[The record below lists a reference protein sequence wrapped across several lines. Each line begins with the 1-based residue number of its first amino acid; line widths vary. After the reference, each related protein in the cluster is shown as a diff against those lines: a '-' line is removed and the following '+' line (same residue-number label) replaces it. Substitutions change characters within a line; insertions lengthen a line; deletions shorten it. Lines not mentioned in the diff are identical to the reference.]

1 MNKYTMWDYGINEY
15 LYRLSSNRLITTEEI
30 DYELSRSIEKEKYI
44 HIFQKMKTYFDKKIN
59 KSYEKFVL
67 YVLKDIMLKEMKKPY
82 YTNGVHILKF
92 IDIDSHMVFNDDGSC
107 YEHIENLC
115 IWKNGFYQFNSFN
128 MTKSMMGYAKS
139 NNFNEEIAQELEEFD
154 CHGKLVSI
162 DSKDRGTKEDYAKLE
177 AKILKMSKQH
187 ESYTE

>member
-15 LYRLSSNRLITTEEI
+15 LYRLTRNRLITTEEI

-44 HIFQKMKTYFDKKIN
+44 HIFQRIRTYFDKKIN

-67 YVLKDIMLKEMKKPY
+67 YILKDIMLKEMKNPY
-82 YTNGVHILKF
+82 YTNGVHVLKF
-92 IDIDSHMVFNDDGSC
+92 IDIDSHIVFNDDGSC
-107 YEHIENLC
+107 YEHVENLC

-139 NNFNEEIAQELEEFD
+139 NNFNEEIAQELGELD

-162 DSKDRGTKEDYAKLE
+162 NSKDRGTKEDYAKLE